1 MEKVSTFETLPDEM
15 ILHVCQYLRGGEI
28 LHSFFN
34 LNSRLNSAITDFCHH
49 VNLKNLTYKQF
60 KFVTLQIVP
69 QIGGAIRSFVFNGR
83 WESIMFTQQS
93 SIFSRLKLSLTFP
106 QLHTLILI
114 NFVGAQSN
122 LFLDKITDF
131 FQLVKLDIR
140 SAQVCNSYDS
150 LKAILGANNNR
161 LKSVS
166 FDYNSLEFVLT
177 STKDEK
183 AVSYPNIE
191 ELTVSLKTDKT
202 LGSLFILLPNI
213 TRLHVDVDEL
223 SSASKR
229 TLENIPSLVH
239 LKDFQL
245 RSLDMQWSLDEIAYI
260 LSKMPSLQ
268 RLVLDIFTQDK
279 HVVHGE
285 KFIQV
290 PPSTLIEIH
299 LFIMYYL
306 STSGN
311 ETDTILSTWPSY
323 IRVIRLPHESN
334 RYGVIH
340 TVPCDLFSMFIPAYV
355 ASSMMAGSKYTR
367 KVQYLKICDKQC
379 SSDINLILQ
388 HFHQIR
394 TLTIGPSYNSQKI
407 TSQSNQPIVLHL
419 PHLKRFNVNGIY
431 EIFHLVEA
439 APNLD
444 YLKIDLN
451 SFNMALDDIST
462 CELLQKRIVNLEITN
477 IQEIDSIPLGII
489 SRQFS
494 NLRDLSL
501 CVEKSTVFIDSLILA
516 VLSMWKDKNLRSFH
530 IKGSLTYDVSK
541 NLSQW
546 LINYNNLDSE
556 DSFHVEYDSKWIVVW
571 YQ

>member
-1 MEKVSTFETLPDEM
+1 SLEMEKVSTFETLPDEM

-60 KFVTLQIVP
+60 
-69 QIGGAIRSFVFNGR
+69 N
-83 WESIMFTQQS
+83 
-93 SIFSRLKLSLTFP
+93 
-106 QLHTLILI
+106 
-114 NFVGAQSN
+114 
-122 LFLDKITDF
+122 F

-150 LKAILGANNNR
+150 LKVILGANNNR
-161 LKSVS
+161 LKSIL
-166 FDYNSLEFVLT
+166 FDDDSTEFVLT
-177 STKDEK
+177 STNDEE

-191 ELTVSLKTDKT
+191 ELTMSLKTDKT
-202 LGSLFILLPNI
+202 LGSLFILVPNI

-229 TLENIPSLVH
+229 TLENVPSLVH

-245 RSLDMQWSLDEIAYI
+245 RSLDMQWSLGEIAYI

-268 RLVLDIFTQDK
+268 RLVLDISTQDK

-290 PPSTLIEIH
+290 LPSTLIEIH

-367 KVQYLKICDKQC
+367 KVQYLKICGKQC

-388 HFHQIR
+388 HFHPVR
-394 TLTIGPSYNSQKI
+394 TLTIGSSYNSH
-407 TSQSNQPIVLHL
+407 SS
-419 PHLKRFNVNGIY
+419 
-431 EIFHLVEA
+431 
-439 APNLD
+439 
-444 YLKIDLN
+444 
-451 SFNMALDDIST
+451 
-462 CELLQKRIVNLEITN
+462 
-477 IQEIDSIPLGII
+477 
-489 SRQFS
+489 
-494 NLRDLSL
+494 RDLTFS
-501 CVEKSTVFIDSLILA
+501 
-516 VLSMWKDKNLRSFH
+516 
-530 IKGSLTYDVSK
+530 Y
-541 NLSQW
+541 
-546 LINYNNLDSE
+546 LDSSWKTAFKE
-556 DSFHVEYDSKWIVVW
+556 GIQKPQSQNS
-571 YQ
+571 

>member
-69 QIGGAIRSFVFNGR
+69 QIGGSIRSFVFNTR
-83 WESIMFTQQS
+83 WESIMFNQQS

-106 QLHTLILI
+106 QLHTLILTG
-114 NFVGAQSN
+114 FVDAQLN

-140 SAQVCNSYDS
+140 SAQVCNSYDL
-150 LKAILGANNNR
+150 LKVILGANNNR
-161 LKSVS
+161 LKSVLFEDDS
-166 FDYNSLEFVLT
+166 TQFILT
-177 STKDEK
+177 STRDEE

-202 LGSLFILLPNI
+202 LESLFILVPNI

-229 TLENIPSLVH
+229 TLENVPSLVH

-245 RSLDMQWSLDEIAYI
+245 RSLDMQWSLGEIAYI

-268 RLVLDIFTQDK
+268 RLVLDISTKDK

-290 PPSTLIEIH
+290 LPSTLIEIH

-311 ETDTILSTWPSY
+311 ETDTILST
-323 IRVIRLPHESN
+323 
-334 RYGVIH
+334 
-340 TVPCDLFSMFIPAYV
+340 
-355 ASSMMAGSKYTR
+355 
-367 KVQYLKICDKQC
+367 
-379 SSDINLILQ
+379 
-388 HFHQIR
+388 
-394 TLTIGPSYNSQKI
+394 
-407 TSQSNQPIVLHL
+407 
-419 PHLKRFNVNGIY
+419 
-431 EIFHLVEA
+431 
-439 APNLD
+439 
-444 YLKIDLN
+444 
-451 SFNMALDDIST
+451 
-462 CELLQKRIVNLEITN
+462 
-477 IQEIDSIPLGII
+477 
-489 SRQFS
+489 
-494 NLRDLSL
+494 
-501 CVEKSTVFIDSLILA
+501 
-516 VLSMWKDKNLRSFH
+516 
-530 IKGSLTYDVSK
+530 
-541 NLSQW
+541 
-546 LINYNNLDSE
+546 
-556 DSFHVEYDSKWIVVW
+556 
-571 YQ
+571 

>member
-69 QIGGAIRSFVFNGR
+69 QIGGSIRSFVFNAR

-93 SIFSRLKLSLTFP
+93 SIFSRLKLCFIFP
-106 QLHTLILI
+106 QLHTLILTG
-114 NFVGAQSN
+114 FVDAQLN

-150 LKAILGANNNR
+150 LKVILGANNNR
-161 LKSVS
+161 LKSVLFEDDS
-166 FDYNSLEFVLT
+166 TQFILT
-177 STKDEK
+177 STRDEE

-202 LGSLFILLPNI
+202 LGSLFILVPNI

-229 TLENIPSLVH
+229 TLENVPSLVH

-260 LSKMPSLQ
+260 LSKMPSIQ
-268 RLVLDIFTQDK
+268 RLVLDISTQDK

-290 PPSTLIEIH
+290 LPSTLIEIH

-306 STSGN
+306 STSGS

-394 TLTIGPSYNSQKI
+394 TLTIGSSYNSQKI

-546 LINYNNLDSE
+546 LINYNNLDSG